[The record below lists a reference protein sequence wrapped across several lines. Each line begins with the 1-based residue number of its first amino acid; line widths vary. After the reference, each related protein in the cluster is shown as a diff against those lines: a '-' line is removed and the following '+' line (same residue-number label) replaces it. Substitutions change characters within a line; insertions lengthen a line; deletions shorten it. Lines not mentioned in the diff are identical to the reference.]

1 MKKFCFILI
10 VILLLVLACARKEEK
25 LAGEQG
31 GTMVI
36 GTTDLPTTI
45 SPLAPSMFGSN
56 EILDLLFM
64 HLHRI
69 DHETGK
75 MKPELAASWEL
86 SEDLTSITYYLRRD
100 VKWWDG
106 EPVIAEDVY

>member
-1 MKKFCFILI
+1 
-10 VILLLVLACARKEEK
+10 CAQKEEK

-36 GTTDLPTTI
+36 GSTDPPTSI

-64 HLHRI
+64 HLQYW
-69 DHETGK
+69 
-75 MKPELAASWEL
+75 L
-86 SEDLTSITYYLRRD
+86 
-100 VKWWDG
+100 
-106 EPVIAEDVY
+106 